1 MEDSYVI
8 RIDKDLMI
16 LINEIIKSYKQKF
29 GIEIEIKEASK
40 LLASKFNK

>member
-8 RIDKDLMI
+8 RIDKNLMI
-16 LINEIIKSYKQKF
+16 LIDEIIKDYQEKW
-29 GIEIEIKEASK
+29 GIEIEVKEASR